1 MIYHCIGVGV
11 GPSNLSLASLLYPYK
26 GVNCVFVDR
35 KPEFAWHDGMY
46 FPGATLQV
54 ALFKDL
60 VTLSDPTNPFSFI
73 SYLFSEGKIHHFLNA
88 QFDAV
93 PRREFRNY
101 LKWASDLN
109 ENVHFGEEVIEIR
122 FDGHFVVETEKR
134 TIRAENIA
142 VGVGTE
148 AHVPSFARKH
158 IGPTQFHVS
167 EYGLRANSLK
177 GKRVAIVGGGQS
189 GAEAFLDTISC
200 DNDLL
205 PKQVT
210 WISRR
215 ENFFPLDDSP
225 FVNDY
230 FMPCFSEYFFDKDTN
245 FKKAFLERN
254 ILASDGISEKTIRD
268 IYQRLYTLR
277 FVEDRGDMPVMMP
290 GRTVD
295 QVRHD
300 GRQWELAVTHHAAG
314 SEEKPVYADIVIW
327 ATGFRGHSMPFLAP
341 LAPRLEYE
349 DVEVRIDSNF
359 AAVWDGP
366 ADRRIFMLN
375 AARQQRGLAEPNLS
389 LIAWRSQCV
398 IDAMLSGGGGARAA
412 QKRSFVTW
420 QPSHAWSEQ
429 QHRAG

>member
-1 MIYHCIGVGV
+1 MIHQCVGIGI
-11 GPSNLSLASLLYPYK
+11 GPSNLSLASLLYPYR
-26 GVNCVFVDR
+26 GVSCAFFDR

-73 SYLFSEGKIHHFLNA
+73 SYLVAEGKIHHFLNA

-109 ENVHFGEEVIEIR
+109 ENVHFGEEVTEVR
-122 FDGHFVVETEKR
+122 FDGHFVVETQR
-134 TIRAENIA
+134 RRILAENIA
-142 VGVGTE
+142 IGVGTE
-148 AHVPSFARKH
+148 AHIPDFARKH
-158 IGPTQFHVS
+158 LGPTQFHIS
-167 EYGLRANSLK
+167 DYGTKAKSLK
-177 GKRVAIVGGGQS
+177 GKRVVIVGGGQS
-189 GAEAFLDTISC
+189 GAEAFLDSISC
-200 DNDLL
+200 ENDLR
-205 PKQVT
+205 PRQVI

-215 ENFFPLDDSP
+215 ENFLPMDDSP

-230 FMPCFSEYFFDKDTN
+230 FMPCFSDYFFGQHAE
-245 FKKAFLERN
+245 FKRAFLGRN

-277 FVEDRGDMPVMMP
+277 FIENCGDMPVLMP
-290 GRTVD
+290 GRTVEQIWAD
-295 QVRHD
+295 GQQWGLSVAHD
-300 GRQWELAVTHHAAG
+300 ATGL
-314 SEEKPVYADIVIW
+314 EEKPVIADIVIW
-327 ATGFRGHSMPFLAP
+327 ATGFRSHSMPFLDP
-341 LAPRLEYE
+341 IVPRLEYE
-349 DVEVRIDSNF
+349 GTEVRIDANF

-398 IDAMLSGGGGARAA
+398 IDAMLKGASGNRAA
-412 QKRSFVTW
+412 HKRSFVTW
-420 QPSHAWSEQ
+420 QPIDAWTERR
-429 QHRAG
+429 HRAV